1 MFLKGKI
8 NLKYFGLDLGEKSL
22 GVAISESGIIAS
34 NLTTIRF
41 KSEDYEDAVE
51 QLLKLLNQY
60 KIDCV
65 VLGLP
70 KHMNNDIGLKG
81 QMAIDFKTLLAS
93 KSNVQVILWD
103 ERLSTKTALRILS
116 DSNKKYDKQRNLKD
130 EVAAQVILQNY
141 LNSRGNTL

>member
-1 MFLKGKI
+1 M
-8 NLKYFGLDLGEKSL
+8 KYFGLDLGEKSL

-51 QLLKLLNQY
+51 QLLKLINQY

-81 QMAIDFKTLLAS
+81 QMAIDFKTLLES
-93 KSNVQVILWD
+93 KSNIQVILWD

>member
-1 MFLKGKI
+1 M
-8 NLKYFGLDLGEKSL
+8 KYFGLDLGEKSL

-51 QLLKLLNQY
+51 KLLKLINQY

-81 QMAIDFKTLLAS
+81 QMAIDFKTLLES
-93 KSNVQVILWD
+93 KSSIQVILWD

>member
-1 MFLKGKI
+1 M
-8 NLKYFGLDLGEKSL
+8 KYFGLDLGEKSL

-93 KSNVQVILWD
+93 RSNVQVILWD

>member
-1 MFLKGKI
+1 M
-8 NLKYFGLDLGEKSL
+8 KYFGLDLGEKSL

-81 QMAIDFKTLLAS
+81 QMSIDFKTLLAS

>member
-1 MFLKGKI
+1 M
-8 NLKYFGLDLGEKSL
+8 KYFGLDLGEKSL

-81 QMAIDFKTLLAS
+81 QMAINFKTLLAS

>member
-1 MFLKGKI
+1 M
-8 NLKYFGLDLGEKSL
+8 KYFGLDLGEKSL

-51 QLLKLLNQY
+51 QLLKLINQY

-81 QMAIDFKTLLAS
+81 QMAIDFKTLLES
-93 KSNVQVILWD
+93 KSSIQVILWD

-141 LNSRGNTL
+141 LNSRGIHYEKR

>member
-1 MFLKGKI
+1 M
-8 NLKYFGLDLGEKSL
+8 KYFGLDLGEKSL

-103 ERLSTKTALRILS
+103 ERLSTKTALRMLS

>member
-1 MFLKGKI
+1 M
-8 NLKYFGLDLGEKSL
+8 KYFGLDLGEKSL

>member
-1 MFLKGKI
+1 M
-8 NLKYFGLDLGEKSL
+8 KYFGLDLGEKSL

-81 QMAIDFKTLLAS
+81 QTAIDFKTLLAS

>member
-1 MFLKGKI
+1 
-8 NLKYFGLDLGEKSL
+8 LKYFGLDLGEKSL

>member
-1 MFLKGKI
+1 
-8 NLKYFGLDLGEKSL
+8 LKYFGLDLGEKSL

-51 QLLKLLNQY
+51 QLLKLINQY

-81 QMAIDFKTLLAS
+81 QMAIDFKTLLES
-93 KSNVQVILWD
+93 KSSIQVILWD